1 LCSKPTKFAMLAAV
15 CLSCNSAAAHQPMPV
30 WNIQITRA
38 KAEEDLQTYRQEIAS
53 IDRLIAN
60 VKEMIARPET
70 DDCYDVKRS
79 LNLPAEECVTEKQE
93 AISVDESKRAA
104 DIAVIDR
111 GIDVFISEYLHAE
124 AGDREYL
131 RTHWTGFADQDI
143 LDCELGPVIGSYTAL
158 KICLVDW
165 HGNK

>member
-1 LCSKPTKFAMLAAV
+1 
-15 CLSCNSAAAHQPMPV
+15 
-30 WNIQITRA
+30 
-38 KAEEDLQTYRQEIAS
+38 
-53 IDRLIAN
+53 
-60 VKEMIARPET
+60 MIARPET

-93 AISVDESKRAA
+93 AISGDESKRAE
-104 DIAVIDR
+104 DR
-111 GIDVFISEYLHAE
+111 GTDAFISEYLHSE

-131 RTHWTGFADQDI
+131 RTHWTEFADQDI

-165 HGNK
+165 HGDKAK